1 MELHYRD
8 LFSLVAV
15 DRFSRLFNQY
25 NMLVQSLNMRTEK
38 ELNLN
43 PDALTSNSHKGGW
56 FRDNRVQYE
65 STLMFA
71 ANALFDLGQ
80 HEQAE
85 RVVLMRDETQAS
97 AAYMAFIEKME
108 SGDSKFVTCSE
119 ATFICHA
126 EAVCSGYRE
135 RNHAHV
141 KIDFL
146 STVMTEAQIQAYR
159 TVLKE
164 HMGMRIFG
172 NAEGQVHHLKQRL
185 AELQKAA

>member
-1 MELHYRD
+1 MELHYGD

-15 DRFSRLFNQY
+15 NRFSRLFNQY

-65 STLMFA
+65 SSLMFA
-71 ANALFDLGQ
+71 ANALFDLGEN
-80 HEQAE
+80 EQAE
-85 RVVLMRDETQAS
+85 RVALMRDESHAS
-97 AAYMAFIEKME
+97 EAYMAFIEQME
-108 SGDSKFVTCSE
+108 GDDSKVVTCSE
-119 ATFICHA
+119 ETFICHA
-126 EAVCSGYRE
+126 EAVCNGYRE

-146 STVMTEAQIQAYR
+146 STVMTEAQIMAYR
-159 TVLKE
+159 AVLKE

-172 NAEGQVHHLKQRL
+172 NAEGQVHHLQQRL
-185 AELQKAA
+185 AKLQKAA

>member
-1 MELHYRD
+1 MELNYRD

-15 DRFSRLFNQY
+15 NRFSRLFNQY

-71 ANALFDLGQ
+71 ANALFDLSQ

-85 RVVLMRDETQAS
+85 LVVLMRDETQAS

-108 SGDSKFVTCSE
+108 SGDSKFATCSE
-119 ATFICHA
+119 ATSFA
-126 EAVCSGYRE
+126 MQRPFAVVIE
-135 RNHAHV
+135 RNRPCQNR
-141 KIDFL
+141 FL
-146 STVMTEAQIQAYR
+146 VYR
-159 TVLKE
+159 DD
-164 HMGMRIFG
+164 
-172 NAEGQVHHLKQRL
+172 
-185 AELQKAA
+185 